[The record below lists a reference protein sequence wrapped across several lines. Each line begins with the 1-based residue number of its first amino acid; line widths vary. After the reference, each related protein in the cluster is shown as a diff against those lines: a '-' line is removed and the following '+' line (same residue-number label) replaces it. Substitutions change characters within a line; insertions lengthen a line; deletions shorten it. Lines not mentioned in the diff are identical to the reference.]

1 MENLI
6 GYQNSCN
13 FNYNFM
19 LYTPYLYDLV
29 KGPLYL
35 LRTKFIHKLNCKAN
49 CKTPI
54 FSHSLVKPHGTY
66 DKLGHMVPR
75 LGYAMWHTISFL
87 VWPLRFSLF
96 HWLIPNNI
104 SILIFYG
111 FSAPFYNLKNQ
122 NGRQIV
128 WDKH

>member
-1 MENLI
+1 LHNSCTWVFFWVLVVRLCDFDQRNFSWCYLPTYLPKIIYLPAYFTSCHMENLI

-13 FNYNFM
+13 FNCKFM

-35 LRTKFIHKLNCKAN
+35 LHTKFTHNLNCKAN

-66 DKLGHMVPR
+66 DRLGRMVLR
-75 LGYAMWHTISFL
+75 LGYAMWHIS
-87 VWPLRFSLF
+87 
-96 HWLIPNNI
+96 
-104 SILIFYG
+104 
-111 FSAPFYNLKNQ
+111 
-122 NGRQIV
+122 
-128 WDKH
+128 